1 MIWSKIGLANQQTA
15 DGINPATQLVMK
27 FSDHLGMTP
36 PPQISIAIY
45 KKSWCAFNMSQVT
58 ASCFFFGP
66 CKHEIKHVKD
76 HAMETG
82 HLFRRPAPSN
92 PVDHWNQ
99 RELLE
104 SFWINIFETQIQ
116 QCGESPD
123 L

>member
-1 MIWSKIGLANQQTA
+1 MEK
-15 DGINPATQLVMK
+15 
-27 FSDHLGMTP
+27 
-36 PPQISIAIY
+36 
-45 KKSWCAFNMSQVT
+45 
-58 ASCFFFGP
+58 GP
-66 CKHEIKHVKD
+66 
-76 HAMETG
+76 
-82 HLFRRPAPSN
+82 LFRRPAPSN